1 MAGEPIDGQVLLLT
15 AAKASVPPAR
25 LPDLVDLAQADLEP
39 RLAAY
44 RRQYEC
50 AYEDDER
57 RAFFVEWGHWEEI
70 GDRLGF
76 SDRERSAVRRAHEEQ
91 LLRIG
96 RREGRID
103 EFETALEIRD
113 PVFVGVDSAS
123 AR

>member
-15 AAKASVPPAR
+15 AAKASVPASR
-25 LPDLVDLAQADLEP
+25 LPELVDLVQADLAS
-39 RLAAY
+39 RLEAY
-44 RRQYEC
+44 RRGYEC
-50 AYEDDER
+50 VYEDDDR
-57 RAFFVEWGHWEEI
+57 CVFFVEWGHWDEL

-96 RREGRID
+96 RREDRIE

-113 PVFVGVDSAS
+113 PVLVGLESGDNG
-123 AR
+123 